1 MKKVIGLFLLCI
13 VAIGSVLFA
22 QADLDSFPIGR
33 TEMVY
38 NIFTEEMD
46 EPQLMKLLVVARED
60 GPFTVRMST
69 EATGTKEQLSG
80 FGFLFGATS
89 IASGGGYDISYPS
102 LQALIEQRSRLQEG
116 KEYILPSGG
125 IFTDISRVTIAGVQC
140 LEGSFVNPDNENMRM
155 TTALAL
161 SHPVYI
167 SPRIR
172 IEERHD
178 GDWAET
184 FVMEL
189 VEYTVIEGED

>member
-1 MKKVIGLFLLCI
+1 MNKIIGLFLLWL

-22 QADLDSFPIGR
+22 QADLDSFPIGK

-46 EPQLMKLLVVARED
+46 EPQLMELVVVARED

-69 EATGTKEQLSG
+69 EATGTKGQLSG

-116 KEYILPSGG
+116 GEYILPGGG
-125 IFTDISRVTIAGVQC
+125 IFTDISSVTIAGVQC

-172 IEERHD
+172 IEERRD

-189 VEYTVIEGED
+189 VEYTVTEGEG